1 MLIGY
6 VIRDEKIAKGNNLE
20 NGIYRIK
27 AEGEKV
33 AKGESIF
40 RYYSSQEET
49 INNSINELNNKIQEA
64 MIGQTDLFTADV
76 KAIEGQ
82 IENKLEGIN
91 KKNNIQEIAEN
102 KKDIN
107 TYITKKSKIAGELS
121 QSGSYISDLLK
132 QREQYEAQLQE
143 NSEYVK
149 APESGVVSYRVDNLE
164 ETLTPNSFENLSK
177 EMLNNLNLK
186 TGQIVATS
194 SEMGK
199 VINNYECYIA
209 TVVKS
214 PEAKEAKER
223 KKSNIKIIKSR
234 GNKSRNKTH
243 IKTR

>member
-1 MLIGY
+1 MEYTGLKQKGKKLQKERQYLDIIHHKKKQLI
-6 VIRDEKIAKGNNLE
+6 IASMNW
-20 NGIYRIK
+20 I
-27 AEGEKV
+27 A
-33 AKGESIF
+33 
-40 RYYSSQEET
+40 RYKNQCF
-49 INNSINELNNKIQEA
+49 
-64 MIGQTDLFTADV
+64 GQTNLFPADV

-82 IENKLEGIN
+82 IENKLEGLN

-164 ETLTPNSFENLSK
+164 ETLTPNNFENLNK
-177 EMLNNLNLK
+177 ELLNNLNLK

-209 TVVKS
+209 TIVKS
-214 PEAKEAKER
+214 QEAKDAEER
-223 KKSNIKIIKSR
+223 
-234 GNKSRNKTH
+234 
-243 IKTR
+243 